1 MELFGFE
8 INRKKAPK
16 TEKSFVAPDS
26 DGALESIQA
35 GGYFGTY
42 FDVEGVANNEA
53 ELIKRYRDISM
64 MADVDSAIEDIIN
77 DTISNM
83 DDEKPL
89 TLNVDSLKQSA
100 AVKKAIQAEFDN
112 IVSLMDFNDKA
123 QDYFRRWY
131 VDGRI
136 YFHKVID
143 TAKSKEGI
151 KDVRYIDPRKIKKV
165 RKVKKEK
172 DANGVSVITDI
183 EEHFIFDDK
192 GLATKSGQYKAG
204 NAQDKAVKITK
215 DAITYCTSGLMDQD
229 KQIPISY
236 MHKAIRPANQLRMME
251 NAVVIYRITRAP
263 ERRIFYID
271 VGNLPTGKA
280 EQYLKD
286 IMERY
291 RNKLVYDAGTGEIRD
306 DKKFMSMLEDFWLPR
321 KEGGRGTEI
330 QTLPGGA
337 NLGQIE
343 DVEYFQRKL
352 YQALN
357 VPLSRLEQQSGLN
370 FGRSA
375 EITRDELKFTK
386 FISKLRRR
394 FSGIFHDLLKT
405 QLVLKGIITEQDWI
419 EIKEDLH
426 YDFASDV
433 YYTESKEQEILRSRI
448 EVLNGVAPF
457 MGQLYSKR
465 YVQKNILRLTD
476 DEISEIDAEI
486 SGADKDDH
494 LVGDAAEAERDRQH
508 QIAMSQGG
516 AEEEQTDGE

>member
-1 MELFGFE
+1 MELFGYE
-8 INRKKAPK
+8 ITRKKAPK
-16 TEKSFVAPDS
+16 TEKSFVAPEA
-26 DGALESIQA
+26 DGALESINA
-35 GGYFGTY
+35 GGYYGTY
-42 FDVEGVANNEA
+42 FDVEGVASTEA

-64 MADVDSAIEDIIN
+64 MADVDSAIEDIVN
-77 DTISNM
+77 DSISNM
-83 DDEKPL
+83 DDEKPVEIGL
-89 TLNVDSLKQSA
+89 DKVKLSA
-100 AVKKAIQAEFDN
+100 SVKKIIAQEFDQV
-112 IVSLMDFNDKA
+112 ISLLDFNNRA

-136 YFHKVID
+136 YFHKVVD
-143 TAKSKEGI
+143 SAKT
-151 KDVRYIDPRKIKKV
+151 KDGLKDIRYIDPRKIKKV
-165 RKVKKEK
+165 REVKKEK
-172 DANGVSVITDI
+172 DANGVQVIKDI
-183 EEHFIFDDK
+183 NEYFVYDDK
-192 GLATKSGQYKAG
+192 GITQKAG
-204 NAQDKAVKITK
+204 NYKPGNVSEKAIKISK
-215 DAITYCTSGLMDQD
+215 DAIVYCPSGLVDQD
-229 KQIPISY
+229 KNIPLSY
-236 MHKAIRPANQLRMME
+236 LHKAIRPANQLRMME

-330 QTLPGGA
+330 QTLPGGQ

-343 DVEYFQRKL
+343 DVDYFQRKL
-352 YQALN
+352 YQSLN
-357 VPLSRLEQQSGLN
+357 VPVSRLEQQSGLN

-394 FSGIFHDLLKT
+394 FSGIFDDLLKH
-405 QLVLKGIITEQDWI
+405 QLILKGVLTEQDWE
-419 EIKEDLH
+419 EIKDDVQYE
-426 YDFASDV
+426 FASDV

-457 MGQLYSKR
+457 MGQLFSKK
-465 YVQKNILRLTD
+465 YVQKNILRLSDDEIAEID
-476 DEISEIDAEI
+476 DEISAVPPEE
-486 SGADKDDH
+486 H

-508 QIAMSQGG
+508 QISMQQSN
-516 AEEEQTDGE
+516 EDEV

>member
-8 INRKKAPK
+8 INRKKALK

-53 ELIKRYRDISM
+53 ELIKKYRDISM
-64 MADVDSAIEDIIN
+64 MADVDSAIEDIVN
-77 DTISNM
+77 DSISNM
-83 DDEKPL
+83 DNEKPL
-89 TLNVDSLKQSA
+89 GLNLENLKMSA
-100 AVKKAIQAEFDN
+100 TIKKAIQVEFDN

-143 TAKSKEGI
+143 TAKPKEGI
-151 KDVRYIDPRKIKKV
+151 KDIRYIDPRKIKKV
-165 RKVKKEK
+165 RKVNKEK
-172 DANGVSVITDI
+172 DKNGVALITNID
-183 EEHFIFDDK
+183 EHFIFDDK

-204 NAQDKAVKITK
+204 NAQDKAIKISK
-215 DAITYCTSGLMDQD
+215 DAITYCTSGLMDMD
-229 KQIPISY
+229 KLIPVSY
-236 MHKAIRPANQLRMME
+236 VHKAIRPANQLRMME

-330 QTLPGGA
+330 QTLPGGQ

-357 VPLSRLEQQSGLN
+357 VPLSRLEQQAGLN

-394 FSGIFHDLLKT
+394 FSGVFHDLLKT
-405 QLVLKGIITEQDWI
+405 QLVLKGVIAESEWDD
-419 EIKEDLH
+419 IKDDLM
-426 YDFASDV
+426 YDYASDV

-465 YVQKNILRLTD
+465 YVQTKILRLTD
-476 DEISEIDAEI
+476 EEIETIDKEIGEADEGE
-486 SGADKDDH
+486 H

-508 QIAMSQGG
+508 QIAMSQD
-516 AEEEQTDGE
+516 EEQPNGEE